1 MGDVHPTPQKNKKK
15 QLLFAAG
22 DAKLKNPAIL
32 NKLFKK

>member
-1 MGDVHPTPQKNKKK
+1 MFPPPHKKTKKK